1 MIIISY
7 AKLECLELLG
17 WELGV
22 LIAGGIWYTVGNYL
36 KQEADC
42 DGDYNVCQIKKKKR
56 FESIIFQTLAP
67 IMMGFFFVVIRV
79 FKVYNKVI
87 KQYYYG
93 NHFFSFLQV
102 DEFHRYK

>member
-56 FESIIFQTLAP
+56 FESIIFQTLAL
-67 IMMGFFFVVIRV
+67 IMIGFFFG
-79 FKVYNKVI
+79 
-87 KQYYYG
+87 G
-93 NHFFSFLQV
+93 NPSF
-102 DEFHRYK
+102 

>member
-42 DGDYNVCQIKKKKR
+42 DGDYNVCQIKKKKKKDLKALYFR
-56 FESIIFQTLAP
+56 LWPS
-67 IMMGFFFVVIRV
+67 
-79 FKVYNKVI
+79 
-87 KQYYYG
+87 
-93 NHFFSFLQV
+93 S
-102 DEFHRYK
+102 

>member
-22 LIAGGIWYTVGNYL
+22 LITGGIWYTVGNYL

-42 DGDYNVCQIKKKKR
+42 DGDYNVCQIKKKKKKIWKHYISD
-56 FESIIFQTLAP
+56 FGP
-67 IMMGFFFVVIRV
+67 HHDGVFFG
-79 FKVYNKVI
+79 
-87 KQYYYG
+87 G
-93 NHFFSFLQV
+93 NPSF
-102 DEFHRYK
+102 

>member
-7 AKLECLELLG
+7 AKLECFELLG

-22 LIAGGIWYTVGNYL
+22 LITGGIWYTVGNYL

-56 FESIIFQTLAP
+56 KI
-67 IMMGFFFVVIRV
+67 
-79 FKVYNKVI
+79 
-87 KQYYYG
+87 
-93 NHFFSFLQV
+93 
-102 DEFHRYK
+102 

>member
-22 LIAGGIWYTVGNYL
+22 LITGGIWYTVGNYL

-42 DGDYNVCQIKKKKR
+42 DGDYNVCQIKKKKKK
-56 FESIIFQTLAP
+56 I
-67 IMMGFFFVVIRV
+67 
-79 FKVYNKVI
+79 
-87 KQYYYG
+87 
-93 NHFFSFLQV
+93 
-102 DEFHRYK
+102 

>member
-22 LIAGGIWYTVGNYL
+22 LITGDIWYTVGNYL

-42 DGDYNVCQIKKKKR
+42 DGDYNVCQIKKKKKR
-56 FESIIFQTLAP
+56 FESIIFQTLVL
-67 IMMGFFFVVIRV
+67 IMM
-79 FKVYNKVI
+79 VYFC
-87 KQYYYG
+87 G
-93 NHFFSFLQV
+93 NPSF
-102 DEFHRYK
+102 

>member
-22 LIAGGIWYTVGNYL
+22 LIDGGIWYTVGNYL

-42 DGDYNVCQIKKKKR
+42 DGDYNVCQIKKKKKDLKALYFR
-56 FESIIFQTLAP
+56 LWPSSWWV
-67 IMMGFFFVVIRV
+67 FFG
-79 FKVYNKVI
+79 
-87 KQYYYG
+87 G
-93 NHFFSFLQV
+93 NPSF
-102 DEFHRYK
+102 

>member
-22 LIAGGIWYTVGNYL
+22 LITGGIWYTVGNYL

-42 DGDYNVCQIKKKKR
+42 DGDYNVCQIKKKKKR

-67 IMMGFFFVVIRV
+67 IMMVFFG
-79 FKVYNKVI
+79 
-87 KQYYYG
+87 G
-93 NHFFSFLQV
+93 NPSF
-102 DEFHRYK
+102 

>member
-22 LIAGGIWYTVGNYL
+22 LITGGIWYTVDNYL

-42 DGDYNVCQIKKKKR
+42 DGDYNVCQIKKKKK
-56 FESIIFQTLAP
+56 I
-67 IMMGFFFVVIRV
+67 
-79 FKVYNKVI
+79 
-87 KQYYYG
+87 
-93 NHFFSFLQV
+93 
-102 DEFHRYK
+102 

>member
-42 DGDYNVCQIKKKKR
+42 DGDYNVCQIKKKKKIWKHYISD
-56 FESIIFQTLAP
+56 FGP
-67 IMMGFFFVVIRV
+67 HHDGFFC
-79 FKVYNKVI
+79 
-87 KQYYYG
+87 G
-93 NHFFSFLQV
+93 NPSF
-102 DEFHRYK
+102 

>member
-42 DGDYNVCQIKKKKR
+42 DGDYNVCQMKKKKR
-56 FESIIFQTLAP
+56 FESIIFQTLAL
-67 IMMGFFFVVIRV
+67 IMMGFFLVVIRV

-87 KQYYYG
+87 KQYYHG
-93 NHFFSFLQV
+93 NHLFFLFFASG
-102 DEFHRYK
+102 